1 MEETISHSLLEY
13 GVLGIAVVVLGYV
26 VYSQWKSIVRK
37 NTELDAR
44 LNDLQTDM
52 RKYLENDKIQLMEM
66 IQHNTQAFRELQELM
81 KEIVKMK

>member
-37 NTELDAR
+37 NVELDAR

>member
-13 GVLGIAVVVLGYV
+13 GVLGIAVVILGYV

>member
-13 GVLGIAVVVLGYV
+13 GVLGIAVVILGYV

-37 NTELDAR
+37 NIELDAR